1 MVNDIVQRNL
11 IECNIRMQQTAKNTK
26 NQVEVAKNHKDVID
40 NGDGTTFGLAN
51 DDKTGFVSSKWW
63 DKLQIFFQ
71 NPVSIKRSKTITD
84 IIIDGDVG

>member
-1 MVNDIVQRNL
+1 
-11 IECNIRMQQTAKNTK
+11 MQQTAKNTK